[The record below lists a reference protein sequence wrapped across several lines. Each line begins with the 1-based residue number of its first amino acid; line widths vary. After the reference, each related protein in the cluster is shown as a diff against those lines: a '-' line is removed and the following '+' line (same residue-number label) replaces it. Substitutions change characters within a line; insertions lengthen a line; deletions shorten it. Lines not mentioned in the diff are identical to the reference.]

1 MLHSLDGRVRA
12 LEPLMGTWL
21 YLNDVGVAEIVAGAG
36 FDFIIIDME
45 HSPTGI
51 SALRSLIMAV
61 EHRCAPIVRVK
72 ANSPEFISAVL
83 DLGPAGVMVPRVN
96 TAEQA
101 AAAVQN
107 AKYYPLGL
115 RGFGPYRVSDYTRN
129 MAEVL
134 STANKKQML
143 WVQIEHK
150 DAIKNIDA
158 IVKTPGVDA
167 YFIGPGDL
175 SQSLGHLGETG
186 HPEVVAAMEKALAA
200 IKNAGIPTGSAFGFG
215 NVSQAAVWAD
225 KGMTIFTVGADF
237 RFVLSGATE
246 TINSM
251 RQTLG
256 TAGRTTG

>member
-1 MLHSLDGRVRA
+1 MLHDLDIRVRKQEVV
-12 LEPLMGTWL
+12 LGTWL
-21 YLNDVGVAEIVAGAG
+21 YLNDVGTAEIVAGAG
-36 FDFIIIDME
+36 FDFVIIDME

-72 ANSPEFISAVL
+72 ANSPECISAAL
-83 DLGPAGVMVPRVN
+83 DMGPAGVMVPRVN

-101 AAAVQN
+101 AVAVQN

-129 MAEVL
+129 MPQVL
-134 STANKKQML
+134 SEANKKQML

-150 DAIKNIDA
+150 DAVKNIES

-175 SQSLGHLGETG
+175 SQSLGHLGDTG
-186 HPEVVAAMEKALAA
+186 HPEVVAAMEKALAC
-200 IKNAGIPTGSAFGFG
+200 IKNAGISAGSAFGSVG
-215 NVSQAAVWAD
+215 QAADWVK
-225 KGMTIFTVGADF
+225 KGMSIITVGADF
-237 RFVLSGATE
+237 RFVLNGAAE
-246 TINSM
+246 TFKSM
-251 RQTLG
+251 QCL
-256 TAGRTTG
+256 AP